1 MKKFLLFAF
10 AAVMLGFAGCN
21 DDENKDNIPPTLR
34 EYVYE
39 SEDKSLSIGLY
50 PLNDGLAAVEYLK
63 N

>member
-1 MKKFLLFAF
+1 MLIVGNHYLFS
-10 AAVMLGFAGCN
+10 
-21 DDENKDNIPPTLR
+21 
-34 EYVYE
+34 VYE